1 MVISSSAIG
10 MAAKTTKSVK
20 YSQTNESLA
29 SAVGTGEKR
38 YASNTFNAEYERTVE
53 TSLYEE
59 TAIGKRHCEEKTDKD
74 VIKEDNTDVLANN
87 GFINQIESEEEIT
100 LQSLLRQIRSFLID
114 FRHRLSMMIGA
125 NSPYTKNYIDGLSSG
140 NSLGGTV
147 IDLTSGSGANGY
159 NVWNVTN
166 YSKASYEE
174 TETMAFSTVGK
185 AITAD
190 GRAIEFN
197 MEIEM
202 SREFCQS
209 SEIITKSTEVVMTDP
224 LVISLDSNPVSVSD
238 QKWRF
243 DIDGNGTQDGISL
256 LSKGAGFLAYDK
268 NQDGK
273 INDGKELFGST
284 TGNGFKELAEY
295 DEDGNGWI
303 DENDS
308 IFDKLSVWVK
318 DDTGNDKLMG
328 LKQANVGA
336 IYLANLSTEF
346 ALKSEKNN
354 SHNAQVRRSG
364 MYLTEDGMAKSI
376 QQLDMVNSLI
386 S

>member
-147 IDLTSGSGANGY
+147 IDLISGSGANGY

-273 INDGKELFGST
+273 INDGKELFGSA

>member
-202 SREFCQS
+202 SREFCQN

>member
-147 IDLTSGSGANGY
+147 IDLISGSGANGY

-328 LKQANVGA
+328 LKQAKVGA

>member
-10 MAAKTTKSVK
+10 MAAKTTQSIK

-29 SAVGTGEKR
+29 TAVGTGEKR

-87 GFINQIESEEEIT
+87 GFIGQIESEEEIT

-114 FRHRLSMMIGA
+114 FRHRLSMMIGVK
-125 NSPYTKNYIDGLSSG
+125 SPYMRNYFDGESSG
-140 NSLGGTV
+140 NSYGGAV
-147 IDLTSGSGANGY
+147 LDLTSSSSSNGY

-166 YSKASYEE
+166 YSKATYEE
-174 TETMAFSTVGK
+174 EETMAFSTVGK
-185 AITAD
+185 ALIAD
-190 GRAIEFN
+190 GRTIEFN

-209 SEIITKSTEVVMTDP
+209 TEVLTKATEVVMTDP

-243 DIDGNGTQDGISL
+243 DIDGNGTEDGISL

-346 ALKSEKNN
+346 ALKSEKDNTY
-354 SHNAQVRRSG
+354 NAQVRRTG
-364 MYLTEDGMAKSI
+364 MYLTENGMANTI

>member
-147 IDLTSGSGANGY
+147 IDLISGSGANGY